1 MMQESKTENS
11 FSLLPFTILLQNVN
25 TPSSD
30 SSSLNPQSAP
40 DLDSWRRSQAKKIL
54 QKYSPERIREL
65 VKTHGSPMYVLSLG
79 VVREQY
85 ATLKKYLP
93 RVKHHFALKPM
104 PHEEIVKAV
113 RDSDG
118 YFDLAT
124 CGEVDIVK
132 KLGIDPKRTIHT
144 HPIKRPSDIAYALEY
159 GTDTFVFDNEYEFEK
174 HIEFKDKIKVLLR
187 LSFPN
192 KEAQCDLSAK
202 FGVLPD
208 KSFAMLQ
215 KAVAMGY
222 NVVGLSFHVGSQ
234 MGTPAKHI
242 EAITFARE
250 LVDKAK
256 DAGIHLRILDIGGG
270 FPVTYTKPTMLFEDF
285 VLPIAEALDDLFPDF
300 EIFSEPGRF
309 ITGPSMTLFS
319 TVMGKALRNNQ
330 EYYYLDE
337 GLYGSYSGKLFDH
350 GDYLVYS
357 LKELENPEVETFRS
371 TLAGPTCDSI
381 DVSYTDILMPQ
392 MELGDIL
399 VSPVM
404 GAYSA
409 AHATTFNFFPKAK
422 IVVEE

>member
-1 MMQESKTENS
+1 VSTQ
-11 FSLLPFTILLQNVN
+11 
-25 TPSSD
+25 
-30 SSSLNPQSAP
+30 SSSSGLNPQSAP
-40 DLDSWRRSQAKKIL
+40 ELDSWRRAQANKIL
-54 QKYSPERIREL
+54 QQFPVEKIKEY
-65 VKTHGSPMYVLSLG
+65 VKTHGSSMYVLSIPT
-79 VVREQY
+79 VREQY

-113 RDSDG
+113 RDMDG

-124 CGEVDIVK
+124 NGEVDLVQ

-144 HPIKRPSDIAYALEY
+144 HPIKRPSDIEHALEF
-159 GTDTFVFDNEYEFEK
+159 GTNTFVFDNEYEFEK
-174 HIEFKDKIKVLLR
+174 HVQFKDRIQVLIR

-208 KSFAMLQ
+208 KSLAMLR
-215 KAVAMGY
+215 KAKEMGY
-222 NVVGLSFHVGSQ
+222 NILGLSFHVGSQ

-242 EAITFARE
+242 EAITFASELLMKSRE
-250 LVDKAK
+250 E
-256 DAGIHLRILDIGGG
+256 GINLKVIDMGGG
-270 FPVTYTKPTMLFEDF
+270 FPVTYTTPTMPFEDF
-285 VLPIAEALDDLFPDF
+285 VNPIAEAIDDLIPADV
-300 EIFSEPGRF
+300 EVYSEPGRF

-319 TVMGKALRNNQ
+319 TVMGKANRNNQ

-337 GLYGSYSGKLFDH
+337 GLYGGYSGKLFDH
-350 GDYLVYS
+350 GDYLIFS
-357 LKELENPEVETFRS
+357 LKELENPNIEKVKS

-381 DVSYTDILMPQ
+381 DVAYTDILMPK

-422 IVVEE
+422 IIVEA

>member
-1 MMQESKTENS
+1 
-11 FSLLPFTILLQNVN
+11 
-25 TPSSD
+25 
-30 SSSLNPQSAP
+30 
-40 DLDSWRRSQAKKIL
+40 
-54 QKYSPERIREL
+54 
-65 VKTHGSPMYVLSLG
+65 MYVLSIPT
-79 VVREQY
+79 VREQY

-113 RDSDG
+113 RDMDG

-124 CGEVDIVK
+124 NGEVDLVQ

-144 HPIKRPSDIAYALEY
+144 HPIKRPSDIEHALEF
-159 GTDTFVFDNEYEFEK
+159 GTNTFVFDNEYEFEK
-174 HIEFKDKIKVLLR
+174 HVQFKDRIQVLIR

-208 KSFAMLQ
+208 KSLAMLR
-215 KAVAMGY
+215 KAKEMGY
-222 NVVGLSFHVGSQ
+222 NILGLSFHVGSQ

-242 EAITFARE
+242 EAITFASELLMKSRE
-250 LVDKAK
+250 E
-256 DAGIHLRILDIGGG
+256 GINLKVIDMGGG
-270 FPVTYTKPTMLFEDF
+270 FPVTYTTPTMPFEDF
-285 VLPIAEALDDLFPDF
+285 VNPIAEAIDDLIPADV
-300 EIFSEPGRF
+300 EVYSEPGRF

-319 TVMGKALRNNQ
+319 TVMGKANRNNQ

-337 GLYGSYSGKLFDH
+337 GLYGGYSGKLFDH
-350 GDYLVYS
+350 GDYLIFS
-357 LKELENPEVETFRS
+357 LKELENPNIEKVKS

-381 DVSYTDILMPQ
+381 DVAYTDILMPK

-422 IVVEE
+422 IIVEA